1 MTASYLYSSLPPEV
15 KAERNRTEYS
25 SRATGKSGNSDA
37 RDAVFEQL
45 LRLAVSYAS
54 PQTTARRGAF
64 GSNVRRSPLTEDIE
78 VRAYHLYLGRGGSDG
93 YDLDDWLQAE
103 RQVLEGLK
111 KDKVSL
117 RLALA
122 FGLPN
127 SASGLSE
134 SKR

>member
-25 SRATGKSGNSDA
+25 SRATGKAGNSDA

-78 VRAYHLYLGRGGSDG
+78 VRAYHLYLGRGGSHG
-93 YDLDDWLQAE
+93 HDLDDWLQAE

-127 SASGLSE
+127 SASGLPE